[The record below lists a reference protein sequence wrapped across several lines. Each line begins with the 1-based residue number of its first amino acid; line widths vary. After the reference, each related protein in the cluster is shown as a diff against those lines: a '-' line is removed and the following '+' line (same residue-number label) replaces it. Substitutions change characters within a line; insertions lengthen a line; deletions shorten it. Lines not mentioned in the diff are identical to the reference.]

1 MPHSARNC
9 SVCGSDGAVSASAAA
24 AAAAAPS
31 AATRSKAK
39 AAPAAEEASSPS
51 ALAAMASLDFWLML
65 LPKAM
70 LFTYTQFF
78 MNYIPQLLHASY
90 GYDHGQAASLG
101 GVAQGGSVIGLL
113 VVGNM
118 IYKGLAPGGKV
129 KLVALLLAV
138 CAAVPL
144 ALSLGPEVLPQ
155 PLVVPLAVLWGLA
168 YALPFYIPPGEFAMQ
183 IGGKSATGLFSNLFD
198 AAGFTFSA
206 LWNPWASSLA
216 KDGDFRVVLLSQA
229 LFGALSLVAMP
240 LCMHRQAARAASV
253 KKVA

>member
-1 MPHSARNC
+1 
-9 SVCGSDGAVSASAAA
+9 
-24 AAAAAPS
+24 
-31 AATRSKAK
+31 
-39 AAPAAEEASSPS
+39 
-51 ALAAMASLDFWLML
+51 MASLDFWLML

-198 AAGFTFSA
+198 AAGLARLKTRQVAAATMHLWLRHSVGRRASPSRRCGTRGRRRSRRMATSA
-206 LWNPWASSLA
+206 SCSSRRPSSA
-216 KDGDFRVVLLSQA
+216 PSPSWRCRCA
-229 LFGALSLVAMP
+229 
-240 LCMHRQAARAASV
+240 CTARRRAPRL
-253 KKVA
+253 